1 MNGQNEQLTFGF
13 DGAPLF
19 TYAMIGLT
27 TIVIAFA
34 TMTDNDSNLPSF
46 LKSDYTNT
54 TAVGGSYPAENHA
67 SNKQIKKKETTKNR
81 KTIRKR

>member
-46 LKSDYTNT
+46 LKSNYTNT
-54 TAVGGSYPAENHA
+54 ASVGGSYPAD
-67 SNKQIKKKETTKNR
+67 SISTKQMKQKETTKNR
-81 KTIRKR
+81 KTIRKRQ